1 MSLSFRK
8 SLTFYTNRNNLLDL
22 FQSLKKLNVIVL
34 TVLFLDGKNQKIKAI
49 L

>member
-22 FQSLKKLNVIVL
+22 FYSLKKLNVIVL